1 MTTEPKGPQVRRREL
16 RKGKKVSSA
25 ASNVAQAKAKAKAEH
40 DGKVWLI
47 AQTRAEFGVDPKSGK
62 PTLTAIFPRKGGR
75 EPHQMD
81 LSLLLAFPNLQPMF
95 TEAFLCWGANL
106 TPGTRLDCRNSLR
119 RYFFAYLESEWST
132 MLNPVEIDDELLAGF
147 RDSLV
152 NKSGRRAK
160 ALHPTTVGH
169 ALGALRKV
177 LESLA
182 TGQWARVASRITERI
197 PCGPIGASRKIVPT
211 EVLGM
216 GQLLVILGA
225 AEREVL
231 AVEQRFERAV
241 VLLDEGRAWL
251 KDPTRVMKNTRSDFC
266 DLAVCLAAVD
276 DYCPGVIPDLLVLKA
291 MHPTLGGAVSCI
303 HGQGKIISYFYP
315 SARDLVPFVVLLAI
329 ATVFNPD
336 TVLSLNWT
344 DIDISEDQAGTPAIK
359 IVGAKGR
366 AVRDLVRLLDPDT
379 AVSSGLSLKQM
390 FSCLRTITARIRPH
404 LVPEHANRLFVFV
417 QQVGAK
423 RPKGFGLD
431 GEKVRAP
438 TEDAV
443 WATAFRT
450 FLKDNNLPPFA
461 MCQLRPTIL
470 DLVQFMDGSL
480 EAASKVGN
488 HGSPA
493 TTWTHYTS
501 GGVRARYRE
510 RIGQVIVLRERWLK
524 TGGVID
530 PRRLV
535 PGQDKGAATPGFS
548 CMDPF
553 DSRRPNQQP
562 GKLCKD
568 YGGCPSCPLAA
579 AHPRDPLCVGYY
591 MALEVAIYRSQGLM
605 SAQTWIER
613 WTPVLADLAALR
625 AWIPSD
631 VLEAS
636 REFSMRLPNVG

>member
-1 MTTEPKGPQVRRREL
+1 MTTEPKGPQARGREL
-16 RKGKKVSSA
+16 RKGKKASSA
-25 ASNVAQAKAKAKAEH
+25 ASNVAQAKAKTGQ
-40 DGKVWLI
+40 DGKIGFI
-47 AQTRAEFGVDPKSGK
+47 AQTRAEFGVDPKTGES
-62 PTLTAIFPRKGGR
+62 TLTAIFPRKGGR
-75 EPHQMD
+75 EPHHMD

-95 TEAFLCWGANL
+95 TEAFLCWGASL

-132 MLNPVEIDDELLAGF
+132 MLHPVDIDDELLAGF
-147 RDSLV
+147 RDSLL

-160 ALHPTTVGH
+160 ALHPTTVRH

-177 LESLA
+177 LEPLA
-182 TGQWARVASRITERI
+182 TGRWARVASRITERV
-197 PCGPIGASRKIVPT
+197 PCGPIGTSRKIVPT
-211 EVLGM
+211 DVLGM
-216 GQLLVILGA
+216 GQLLAILGA

-231 AVEQRFERAV
+231 AVEQRFERAA
-241 VLLDEGRAWL
+241 VLLGEGRAWL
-251 KDPTRVMKNTRSDFC
+251 HDPTRGTNNTRADYR

-276 DYCPGVIPDLLVLKA
+276 DSCPGVIPDLKVLKA
-291 MHPTLGGAVSCI
+291 MHPTLGGAVECI
-303 HGQGKIISYFYP
+303 HGQGEISSHFYP
-315 SARDLVPFVVLLAI
+315 SARDLVPFALLLAI

-336 TVLSLNWT
+336 AVLSLNWT
-344 DIDISEDQAGTPAIK
+344 DIDISKDQAGTPAIK

-390 FSCLRTITARIRPH
+390 FACLRNITARIRPH
-404 LVPEHANRLFVFV
+404 LAPEHANRLFVYV

-423 RPKGFGLD
+423 RPKGFGVD

-443 WATAFRT
+443 WANAFRT
-450 FLKDNNLPPFA
+450 FVKDNKLPPFA

-480 EAASKVGN
+480 EAARKVGN

-510 RIGQVIVLRERWLK
+510 RIGQVIVLRERWLQ

-548 CMDPF
+548 CLDPF

-562 GKLCKD
+562 GRLCKD

-579 AHPRDPLCVGYY
+579 AHPGDPLCVGYY

-605 SAQTWIER
+605 SARTWIER

-625 AWIPSD
+625 AWIPPD

-636 REFSMRLPNVG
+636 REFSIRLPNVG